1 MLPDRSK
8 MKASSA
14 GATFVGVNDFAQA
27 ASPPKPSA
35 PESSELKPPP
45 GLPASPADPESALR
59 VKLGPP
65 PSSEPMLRP
74 ELTAEPQATAVAASA
89 LSAAAALTILRIAA

>member
-14 GATFVGVNDFAQA
+14 GATFVGVNDFAQVA
-27 ASPPKPSA
+27 PPRLGA

-45 GLPASPADPESALR
+45 GPATPPVDPESALR
-59 VKLGPP
+59 VEPGLPA
-65 PSSEPMLRP
+65 SEPMLMP
-74 ELTAEPQATAVAASA
+74 ERTAEPQATAVAASA